1 LIGYGLKI
9 IYKSCSSN
17 SSKVESEGRVYLIED
32 LTEPRAEA
40 ISGSDFWNIFE
51 NPACCTSVVAG
62 LVTSDFLDKTELF
75 TSKLSDVF
83 IYSFVSSGTEPS
95 RDFAGDA
102 IY

>member
-17 SSKVESEGRVYLIED
+17 SSNVESEVGVYLIED

-40 ISGSDFWNIFE
+40 ISGSDFWNIFV

-83 IYSFVSSGTEPS
+83 I
-95 RDFAGDA
+95 
-102 IY
+102 

>member
-17 SSKVESEGRVYLIED
+17 SSKVESDESVYLIED

-62 LVTSDFLDKTELF
+62 LVTSDFLVKTEKL
-75 TSKLSDVF
+75 TSELSDVF
-83 IYSFVSSGTEPS
+83 S
-95 RDFAGDA
+95 
-102 IY
+102 

>member
-17 SSKVESEGRVYLIED
+17 SSKVESEGNVYLIED

-51 NPACCTSVVAG
+51 NPACCTSVKAG
-62 LVTSDFLDKTELF
+62 LVTSNFLVKTEKL
-75 TSKLSDVF
+75 TSELSDVF
-83 IYSFVSSGTEPS
+83 S
-95 RDFAGDA
+95 
-102 IY
+102 